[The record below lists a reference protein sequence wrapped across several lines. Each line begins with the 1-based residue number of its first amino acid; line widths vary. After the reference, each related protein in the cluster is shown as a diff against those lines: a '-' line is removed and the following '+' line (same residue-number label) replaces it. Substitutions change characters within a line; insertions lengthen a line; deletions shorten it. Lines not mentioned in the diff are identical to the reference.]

1 MLVFRCPVCGG
12 ELEIDEKMH
21 IGKCQYCDSTVAIP
35 QNFEKIGN
43 LFNRANFLR
52 QSNQFDKAMGVYEE
66 ILKEDNA
73 NSAAHFGMVLCNYG
87 IEYVQDPK
95 TQEMIPVCH
104 RTKESSILQDP
115 EYLKALE
122 CADTVTKEIYIQD
135 TERIDKILKKIIN
148 ASRNQEQFDVFI
160 SYKEENEVGERTE
173 ETLIAQD
180 IWRELNKLGYKCF
193 FARKT
198 LENKLGEEFE
208 PIIFSALNSSRVMLI
223 VGCSV
228 ANFQSVWVKNEW
240 SRFLELKMHDSE
252 KIIIPCYKNISPYE
266 LPDELSRFQ
275 SENIAKIGFL
285 QELCDGIERV
295 LKRKTSLNSISKDS
309 DKDSK
314 REIEKQLKNASTFL
328 KLNDDRKALAIYNSL
343 ANNNPEDYRVWWELA
358 RYYSEDFTN
367 AYKCSQSVFGK
378 VQEYVKNAMTV
389 VNDTSKKE
397 EFNKQETYYTNIY
410 NLFHKMDGDKELIP
424 IRELEKL
431 ENKLFELGMEDL
443 NKKCFTEAYSKFERC
458 VAVIK
463 DARAYWGM
471 ILAKNQCENDE
482 ALFTPSMLYKFQEES
497 VGKLISNKSDEMIR
511 SRIDDFLGIEWKK
524 LLECKQE
531 KEKEDYISKIE
542 RIKEIVLKRYHKEQ
556 NEYEQK
562 LRELNRHKITKLA
575 IVVISGI
582 SILLYIYFAK
592 DACFTGYY
600 RLLQPMIF
608 IGLYNLIIFGFVI
621 NPFSAQENYLCYLTI
636 LIDIIFVIECYYIPD
651 NIGVAIFMGVIAFI
665 SGMLGAFI
673 GDKVFK

>member
-66 ILKEDNA
+66 ILKEDNE

-173 ETLIAQD
+173 ESLIAQD

-208 PIIFSALNSSRVMLI
+208 PIIFSALNSSRVMLV

-389 VNDTSKKE
+389 INDISKKQELNKQAIHYINTYNIFHKKDENRELISKKE
-397 EFNKQETYYTNIY
+397 
-410 NLFHKMDGDKELIP
+410 
-424 IRELEKL
+424 REDL
-431 ENKLFELGMEDL
+431 ENKLFELAMEDL
-443 NKKCFTEAYSKFERC
+443 NKKRFAEAYSKFERC
-458 VAVIK
+458 VAVIQ
-463 DARAYWGM
+463 DVRAYWGM

-497 VGKLISNKSDEMIR
+497 VGKLITNKSDEMIR
-511 SRIDDFLGIEWKK
+511 NRIDIFLGDEWKK
-524 LLECKQE
+524 LLECEEK
-531 KEKEDYISKIE
+531 KEKEDYIGKIE
-542 RIKEIVLKRYHKEQ
+542 KIKEIVLERFYREE
-556 NEYEQK
+556 NENKQK
-562 LRELNRHKITKLA
+562 VRELKKHKTTKLA
-575 IVVISGI
+575 IVLISGMA
-582 SILLYIYFAK
+582 ILLYIYFAK
-592 DACFTGYY
+592 DVCFTGYY

-608 IGLYNLIIFGFVI
+608 IGFYNLIIFGFVI
-621 NPFSAQENYLCYLTI
+621 NPFLDQENYLYFPTI
-636 LIDIIFVIECYYIPD
+636 LVNMLYVIECCFITD
-651 NIGVAIFMGVIAFI
+651 SMGVTIFMGVVAFL
-665 SGMLGAFI
+665 SGGLGAFI
-673 GDKVFK
+673 GDKIFK

>member
-66 ILKEDNA
+66 ILKEDNE
-73 NSAAHFGMVLCNYG
+73 NSAAHFGLVLCNYG

-122 CADTVTKEIYIQD
+122 CADAVTKEIYIQD

-173 ETLIAQD
+173 ESLIAQD

-208 PIIFSALNSSRVMLI
+208 PIIFSALNSSRVMLV

-240 SRFLELKMHDSE
+240 SRFLELKMYDSE

-397 EFNKQETYYTNIY
+397 EFNKQEMYYTNIY

-443 NKKCFTEAYSKFERC
+443 NQKSFTEAYSKFERC

-497 VGKLISNKSDEMIR
+497 VGK
-511 SRIDDFLGIEWKK
+511 
-524 LLECKQE
+524 
-531 KEKEDYISKIE
+531 
-542 RIKEIVLKRYHKEQ
+542 
-556 NEYEQK
+556 
-562 LRELNRHKITKLA
+562 
-575 IVVISGI
+575 
-582 SILLYIYFAK
+582 
-592 DACFTGYY
+592 
-600 RLLQPMIF
+600 
-608 IGLYNLIIFGFVI
+608 
-621 NPFSAQENYLCYLTI
+621 
-636 LIDIIFVIECYYIPD
+636 
-651 NIGVAIFMGVIAFI
+651 
-665 SGMLGAFI
+665 
-673 GDKVFK
+673 